1 MTTQTAELLAEPM
14 FAPPPAATPPS
25 PPAPTAPPRNAA
37 NTQGAIARLELL
49 LRDPTHFLDLLE
61 REDSAPPERMAAL
74 ARVLVAAIVA
84 GAGAFGAVV
93 GAHRG
98 GLQMLW
104 CAVKVP
110 LLLMVTLVVCAPP
123 FVALARAA
131 DVPLGARRV
140 IALALGSCARFA
152 LVLMGLAPF
161 VWLSE
166 AQAMGYHRVI
176 LAVVAVCAIAGA
188 AAGRLLFAGLAR
200 AGSAGTRVGLAFV
213 VVFALV
219 GAQTSW
225 ILRPFV
231 VRPRTAHVPVVR
243 ALEGDFL
250 DAVATSA
257 RSAVGVYS
265 DTQE

>member
-1 MTTQTAELLAEPM
+1 MTTQTAELLTEPL
-14 FAPPPAATPPS
+14 FPPPPTAPA
-25 PPAPTAPPRNAA
+25 APTAPPRPAPA
-37 NTQGAIARLELL
+37 MDSPIARLEAL
-49 LRDPTHFLDLLE
+49 LRDPAHFLDLLE
-61 REDSAPPERMAAL
+61 REDAAPADRMAAL
-74 ARVLVAAIVA
+74 ARTLVAAIVV

-98 GLQMLW
+98 GLQVLW

-123 FVALARAA
+123 FVALAKAA

-152 LVLMGLAPF
+152 LVLVGLAPF

-176 LAVVAVCAIAGA
+176 LAVVAVCVIAGT

-200 AGSAGTRVGLAFV
+200 AGAAGTRVGLAFV

-231 VRPRTAHVPVVR
+231 VRPRTTHVPVVR

-250 DAVATSA
+250 DAVSTSA
-257 RSAVGVYS
+257 RSAAGVYT
-265 DTQE
+265 DARE